1 MIIKLVTKV
10 TTSPELGS
18 IMSHD
23 SLELECESS
32 EDDEGLDDTIKEVT
46 EDLNDIMVEVERL
59 KRSSGTW
66 DNNDELQDMIKVSEK
81 YYQTKIIRS
90 KFAGC
95 WTAEQEEL
103 SDHVRGL

>member
-1 MIIKLVTKV
+1 MIIILVTKV
-10 TTSPELGS
+10 TISPELGS
-18 IMSHD
+18 MMSHD

-46 EDLNDIMVEVERL
+46 EDLNDIMLEVERL

-81 YYQTKIIRS
+81 YYQRKD
-90 KFAGC
+90 K
-95 WTAEQEEL
+95 
-103 SDHVRGL
+103 